1 MLGTPEGVY
10 RFTVARPKGGALT
23 VEAKPLAPHA
33 EVTRLHVHD
42 ATLHVEGAVP
52 TEAEEPAFLFAR
64 RRGDAMEVVAPARVT
79 AGRFDA
85 DLDLADL
92 ALPGDQRDVWNLRL
106 EVARK
111 GYRLGTHFDGIPNR
125 NDASEYPAAA
135 GRRAPHPAVLHG
147 REQRLGALGDR
158 RRGRAR
164 RGGRRGRA
172 DAGPAAARAAR
183 DPRAPAGAAA
193 RGAAAREREARRAR
207 RPHPHPPRVGDGR
220 HGARGDEPGGV
231 ARRERPLGR
240 GRERRAAE
248 GAAVLPVPRR
258 RRGHRRRRPAQG
270 RRLALEAPQPAR
282 APRRLRLPVVQPAHR
297 PAAAAPPAQDA
308 RRGRDRHA
316 PELQPARL
324 RARCPRARSPSPR
337 STRTST
343 ATARGSRATSAAAT
357 AASAR
362 SRC

>member
-33 EVTRLHVHD
+33 EVTRLHVHGRD
-42 ATLHVEGAVP
+42 AARRGRRPDRGGGARVP
-52 TEAEEPAFLFAR
+52 VRPPPRRRHGGRGARARDRGALPRRPRPGRPRAPGRPARRLEPAAR
-64 RRGDAMEVVAPARVT
+64 GRAQGLPPRHPLRRHPQPQRRERVP
-79 AGRFDA
+79 RR
-85 DLDLADL
+85 
-92 ALPGDQRDVWNLRL
+92 P
-106 EVARK
+106 
-111 GYRLGTHFDGIPNR
+111 
-125 NDASEYPAAA
+125 
-135 GRRAPHPAVLHG
+135 GRRAPHPALLHG

-193 RGAAAREREARRAR
+193 RGAPAREREARRAR
-207 RPHPHPPRVGDGR
+207 RPHLDPPRVGHGR
-220 HGARGDEPGGV
+220 HGARGHEPGGV
-231 ARRERPLGR
+231 AGRQRPLGR
-240 GRERRAAE
+240 GGERRAAE

-258 RRGHRRRRPAQG
+258 RRGHRRRRSAPGWRA
-270 RRLALEAPQPAR
+270 ALEAPQPAR

-308 RRGRDRHA
+308 RRGRDRHP
-316 PELQPARL
+316 PELQPARV
-324 RARCPRARSPSPR
+324 RARSRGDASPSPR

-343 ATARGSRATSAAAT
+343 ATARGSRATSGAAT